1 MNLII
6 NTIIFLLVLFFYLHI
21 VFHLKTCD
29 DLEIYQIDT
38 PSKEELEEVC
48 DLRQPLIFSMD
59 NRLNTIIKKEN
70 LLDNYGAF
78 DIKIRNIKEE
88 LDDEN
93 ELYINLVLN
102 NATSLIDRDDK
113 SKYIC
118 ENNADFIEETT
129 LQKVFNQNDLFLRP
143 SMVATCNY
151 DIMFGSKGAATPF
164 RYELAYRNYFLV
176 TEGKVKIRLAPPKSK
191 KYLDVINDYENFE
204 FRSPVDPWN
213 PQKKY
218 LNEFDK
224 IKCLDIEVIE
234 GQLVYIP
241 PYWFYSIQYSEPS
254 TVCSLKYKP
263 YMNILA
269 ICPNLFMQ
277 FLQNKNIKRNSVGL
291 AESLSSLKKIK

>member
-6 NTIIFLLVLFFYLHI
+6 NTIIFLIVLFFYLHI

-59 NRLNTIIKKEN
+59 NRLNTIIRKEN

-78 DIKIRNIKEE
+78 DIKIRNIKED

-93 ELYINLVLN
+93 ELYLDLVLN
-102 NATSLIDRDDK
+102 NATSLLERDDK
-113 SKYIC
+113 ATYIC
-118 ENNADFIEETT
+118 ENNADFIDETT
-129 LQKVFNQNDLFLRP
+129 LKKIFNQNDLFLRP

-151 DIMFGSKGAATPF
+151 DIMFGSKGASTPF
-164 RYELAYRNYFLV
+164 RYELSYRNYFLV
-176 TEGKVKIRLAPPKSK
+176 TEGKVKIRLAPPKSR

-213 PQKKY
+213 TQKKY
-218 LNEFDK
+218 SNQFDK
-224 IKCLDIEVIE
+224 IKCLDIEVVE

-241 PYWFYSIQYSEPS
+241 PYWFYSIQYDEPS
-254 TVCSLKYKP
+254 TICSLKYKP
-263 YMNILA
+263 YMNVLA
-269 ICPNLFMQ
+269 ISPHLLMRL
-277 FLQNKNIKRNSVGL
+277 LQNKNIKRNSVRL
-291 AESLSSLKKIK
+291 ANSLKELKKI

>member
-151 DIMFGSKGAATPF
+151 DIMFGSKGASTPF

-213 PQKKY
+213 TQKKY

-224 IKCLDIEVIE
+224 IKCLDIEVVE

-241 PYWFYSIQYSEPS
+241 AYWFYSIQYDEPS
-254 TVCSLKYKP
+254 TVCALKYKP

-291 AESLSSLKKIK
+291 AASLSSLKKIK